1 VRRQEAWDTVAVP
14 LGAIRVELKAGT
26 SSAETAPGTVIFD
39 KLKVSRGGT
48 DQTVLLWEDFAGT
61 SLDMATW
68 AIAVQSG
75 HQDANIP
82 VVQEQ
87 SRLTI
92 GPLLQGTS
100 GSHYN
105 GVLSQTAFDLTAAAV
120 SVEAVT
126 TPSDLTTADMM
137 FTLTVDNPHHYRIY
151 LEQGFLRFER
161 KTQALGKEGVG
172 PVLAFDPD
180 LHAFWR
186 IRHSVTSDEFVFETA
201 ARVNG
206 SPGSWVEHARS
217 PRAFAITGVKVELK
231 AGTWQAEATAP
242 GLASFDSVKVVR

>member
-61 SLDMATW
+61 SLDTATW

-75 HQDANIP
+75 HQDASIP
-82 VVQEQ
+82 VVQDQ

-92 GPLLQGTS
+92 GPLLEGTS

-105 GVLSQTAFDLTAAAV
+105 GVLSQTPFDLTGAAV

-137 FTLTVDNPHHYRIY
+137 FTLTVDNPHHSLDHAPLARGWAD
-151 LEQGFLRFER
+151 LPGAGLPAVRAEDAGAR
-161 KTQALGKEGVG
+161 EGG
-172 PVLAFDPD
+172 
-180 LHAFWR
+180 
-186 IRHSVTSDEFVFETA
+186 
-201 ARVNG
+201 G
-206 SPGSWVEHARS
+206 G
-217 PRAFAITGVKVELK
+217 
-231 AGTWQAEATAP
+231 AG
-242 GLASFDSVKVVR
+242 R